1 MKAFK
6 DYIIEEYK
14 GTAENYVAVE
24 FRFSHTV
31 SEKVNKAKVE
41 GETMKVVKVDSIKVT
56 IRFYDKDMQ
65 LLSSRMLTFENNEV
79 PKSISKKLINISPD
93 ELTNK
98 FMSAKEEICN
108 VILNEY
114 KARREECSN
123 KMTCLL
129 EYLNTVG
136 NKNDVTPGEFKGE
149 SIQVVETSNVKES
162 KPKNKK
168 GKKFHM

>member
-6 DYIIEEYK
+6 DYVIEEYK

-31 SEKVNKAKVE
+31 SERVNKGKVE

-93 ELTNK
+93 ELANK
-98 FMSAKEEICN
+98 FMSAKGEICN

-114 KARREECSN
+114 KNKREECSN

-129 EYLNTVG
+129 EYVNTSG
-136 NKNDVTPGEFKGE
+136 NKNDVTPQEFKGE
-149 SIQVVETSNVKES
+149 SIQVVETPKEA

-168 GKKFHM
+168 VKKFDM